1 MASFSSNKHHS
12 FLLDSSS
19 MFLIPDTTS
28 CFPEQSIHDIYKPFS
43 PHQHHSFYDQA
54 DPTVQEAL
62 PSANLSTDSTGITK
76 ISTCI
81 NNSSSS
87 AASAQYDQ
95 VTNPAEKRK
104 IKCQPHS
111 MMKGKKP
118 RKETASSSIEKPNNK
133 RSRRSEA
140 NDKKKKRTIR
150 DEAERNGA
158 PTDYVHVRARRG
170 QATDSHSLA
179 ERVRREKI
187 SKRMNILKAL
197 VPGCDQITSKALM
210 LDEIINYVQSLQ
222 KQVEILSLKIASINT
237 LFYNCGM
244 NLDAYM
250 VEPEVQNQGTSSLE
264 ATNAPDVQLENRN
277 QATNDIF
284 NTSDGYSLIE
294 EQNHTQAT
302 NGIFNTSGGYSLIDT
317 STLLQLQQA
326 QMSYIMSQS
335 QSQSDSGN
343 IGQLLWNMD
352 EQRHQVINHS
362 GLTTNVSSVHLH

>member
-1 MASFSSNKHHS
+1 MASFTSNKHHS

-28 CFPEQSIHDIYKPFS
+28 CFSEQSIHDIYKPFS
-43 PHQHHSFYDQA
+43 PHQHHSFYEQA
-54 DPTVQEAL
+54 DPTMQEAL
-62 PSANLSTDSTGITK
+62 PSAILSTDSTGITK

-87 AASAQYDQ
+87 AASAQYHQ

-104 IKCQPHS
+104 IKCEPHS
-111 MMKGKKP
+111 KLKGKKP
-118 RKETASSSIEKPNNK
+118 RKEAASSNIEKPNNK
-133 RSRRSEA
+133 SRRSEA
-140 NDKKKKRTIR
+140 NDKKKRR
-150 DEAERNGA
+150 NRGDETERNGA
-158 PTDYVHVRARRG
+158 LTGYVHVRARRG

-187 SKRMNILKAL
+187 SKRMNLLQAL

-222 KQVEILSLKIASINT
+222 KQVEVLSLKIASINT
-237 LFYNCGM
+237 MFYNCGM
-244 NLDAYM
+244 NLDVYM
-250 VEPEVQNQGTSSLE
+250 VEPEGTSSLE
-264 ATNAPDVQLENRN
+264 ATNAPDVQQQNRN

-284 NTSDGYSLIE
+284 NTSNGYSLIE
-294 EQNHTQAT
+294 ELNHTQAT
-302 NGIFNTSGGYSLIDT
+302 NSIFNTSGGYSLIDT
-317 STLLQLQQA
+317 TTSLQLQQA

-335 QSQSDSGN
+335 QSQSDSGK

-352 EQRHQVINHS
+352 EQRH
-362 GLTTNVSSVHLH
+362 